1 MDHLPQL
8 KESEP
13 NPACRETSL
22 LYTQTGRQPDD
33 VICTNSRRS
42 DCGKHEEHPGLPPW
56 ETEPQLRGF
65 GWFYRSVDQQE
76 INLGLQETIIFCL
89 WVVVCSI

>member
-1 MDHLPQL
+1 MNLENICAHVLQIIIGLICACVSLDLTCLDHLPPL
-8 KESEP
+8 KESER

-42 DCGKHEEHPGLPPW
+42 DCGKHEKH
-56 ETEPQLRGF
+56 TQLSSR
-65 GWFYRSVDQQE
+65 
-76 INLGLQETIIFCL
+76 
-89 WVVVCSI
+89 